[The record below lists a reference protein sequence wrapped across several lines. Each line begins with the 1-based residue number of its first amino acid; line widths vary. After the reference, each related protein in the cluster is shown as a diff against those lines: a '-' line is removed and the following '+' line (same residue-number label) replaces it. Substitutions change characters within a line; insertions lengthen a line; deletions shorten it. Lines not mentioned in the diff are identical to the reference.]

1 MPGSQETTLSNRILS
16 SLTPDEYSRLA
27 PHLQHVSLGV
37 RHILRRPSMKM
48 ENAYFFTAGMA
59 SHVVTM
65 RDGSS
70 MEAGIVG
77 REAMSGLQLALGYDS
92 IPGSYSS
99 MQIAGSAFRIA
110 GTDLREAVNRPGR
123 LRTILTRYAQAQ
135 IVQLSQSVACN
146 RLHSTQERFARWLLM
161 VNDRVGSD
169 FAMTHEFLAD
179 MLGSQRATVSIE
191 AKVLQRAGIVSYSHG
206 HMKILKRQSL
216 ERLACECYKVQLKE
230 FDNFLNC

>member
-1 MPGSQETTLSNRILS
+1 MPETILSNRILS
-16 SLTPDEYSRLA
+16 SLTSDEYSHLA
-27 PHLQHVSLGV
+27 PHLKHVSLG
-37 RHILRRPSMKM
+37 LRQMLRGPSVKM
-48 ENAYFFTAGMA
+48 DNAYFFTSGMA

-70 MEAGIVG
+70 VESGIVG

-110 GTDLREAVNRPGR
+110 GTDLKEVVRRSDQ

-161 VNDRVGSD
+161 VNDRVGSE
-169 FAMTHEFLAD
+169 FAMTHEFLAQ

-191 AKVLQRAGIVSYSHG
+191 AKVLQRVSIISYTHG
-206 HMKILKRQSL
+206 HMKILNRKPL
-216 ERLACECYKVQLKE
+216 EALACECYKVQLKE